1 MTTAL
6 LVRSPSKTAQR
17 ARMDLASSYPILS
30 FKKKGSNERKAAKE
44 EKQERYRSRI
54 KKAMLC
60 VRGKMTDIKVY
71 DNSIME
77 RKRRGKTCSEKACK
91 RAYSPSQTR

>member
-17 ARMDLASSYPILS
+17 ARMDLASS